1 MPVIMPNIIVV
12 GQTVY
17 EKSIAIFLHPSL
29 FWCPRGTPWAKVHQ
43 SGWWCIARP
52 PLSSCQILSPS
63 DHPSTRYLLP
73 KLVDFIDCVSDKKRQ
88 TVNIIVPALP
98 CGENNNKQVN
108 VYSSSCY
115 PLSPYKAYYINVI
128 LLPNTLTW
136 LGHVVDNNLVQN
148 RECWNWDRWKATKGL
163 V

>member
-1 MPVIMPNIIVV
+1 MKNRCISPLRSAMHQCPSSCQISSLSAKRCMRKAL
-12 GQTVY
+12 QF
-17 EKSIAIFLHPSL
+17 FLHPSL
-29 FWCPRGTPWAKVHQ
+29 LWCPRGTPWAKVHQ

-136 LGHVVDNNLVQN
+136 LGHV
-148 RECWNWDRWKATKGL
+148 
-163 V
+163 